1 MIPIRSAEINCFF
14 PSIPIVDLD
23 VLCKHQAVANFL
35 LLDVYFFF
43 LTFAPY
49 GETQS
54 DAFFFM
60 PDRIH
65 EQRQNGGEAVLAVA
79 PLDR

>member
-35 LLDVYFFF
+35 LLDVYFF
-43 LTFAPY
+43 
-49 GETQS
+49 
-54 DAFFFM
+54 
-60 PDRIH
+60 
-65 EQRQNGGEAVLAVA
+65 
-79 PLDR
+79 